1 MKKYS
6 AWLKAAA
13 IFQLINAGLH
23 SISLFVSLPATNDTE
38 KQLSNLLDTYK
49 FDMGAGF
56 HRTLGE
62 MTLVFSAC
70 LSLVC
75 LLGGLLNW
83 YLLNKRVDA
92 EVMKGVITINLL
104 VFGILFGLTLA
115 FTFLPPMIL
124 IGLIV
129 MSLIMARV
137 TVNRNG

>member
-1 MKKYS
+1 
-6 AWLKAAA
+6 
-13 IFQLINAGLH
+13 
-23 SISLFVSLPATNDTE
+23 
-38 KQLSNLLDTYK
+38 
-49 FDMGAGF
+49 MGAGF